1 MASTVRVHIAFFL
14 VAFAATILG
23 GCNNSND
30 STNGTASSAA
40 TTNGGSAATTNAGS
54 TSGVADL
61 SWTTPMATTEQL
73 AGYHIYY
80 GTKSTDL
87 TYVVNVDNPGSTSF
101 TVNNLA
107 TGTWYFAIK
116 SYDTAN
122 AESNLSAVVAV
133 TI

>member
-1 MASTVRVHIAFFL
+1 MTSTVRVHIAFFL

-23 GCNNSND
+23 GCDNSNG
-30 STNGTASSAA
+30 STNGTAS
-40 TTNGGSAATTNAGS
+40 SAATTNAGS

-61 SWTTPMATTEQL
+61 SWTTPMNTTEQL

-80 GTKSTDL
+80 GTNSADL

-101 TVNNLA
+101 TINNLA
-107 TGTWYFAIK
+107 AGNWYFSIK
-116 SYDTAN
+116 SYTSSDV
-122 AESNLSAVVAV
+122 ESDFSAIVPV

>member
-23 GCNNSND
+23 GCNNSNG
-30 STNGTASSAA
+30 STNGTAS
-40 TTNGGSAATTNAGS
+40 SAATTNAGS

>member
-1 MASTVRVHIAFFL
+1 MASTVRVQIAFFL

-23 GCNNSND
+23 GCDNSNGG
-30 STNGTASSAA
+30 TNGTASSAGPA
-40 TTNGGSAATTNAGS
+40 SSGA

-61 SWTTPMATTEQL
+61 SWTTPAETTQQL
-73 AGYHIYY
+73 AGFHIYY
-80 GTKSTDL
+80 GTTATDL
-87 TYVVNVDNPGSTSF
+87 THVVNVEDSGSTSF
-101 TVNNLA
+101 TINNLT

-122 AESNLSAVVAV
+122 AESDLSAVVAV